1 MSKLLDTM
9 IRRYNDTSEFFYVRV
24 RLVQQQNVCV
34 VSEVSDRVEI
44 LALYTTYKEPATPAS
59 PVPEDHA
66 PV

>member
-1 MSKLLDTM
+1 M
-9 IRRYNDTSEFFYVRV
+9 
-24 RLVQQQNVCV
+24 QQQNVCV